1 MDNFYQL
8 SHTLL
13 SNQSDHNNSKYLF
26 NENSALE
33 QFPLSNS
40 PSTTHPKYIYIWT
53 DDPELPALYFNP
65 LINLILLCGFTLKNL
80 SHEDS
85 IWWNGADGDDFKL
98 PEDVAPF
105 LKHRDFENGLTADG
119 IAL

>member
-1 MDNFYQL
+1 MKTPHL
-8 SHTLL
+8 
-13 SNQSDHNNSKYLF
+13 NNSL
-26 NENSALE
+26 SQTLHL
-33 QFPLSNS
+33 PLTQN
-40 PSTTHPKYIYIWT
+40 IYIWT
-53 DDPELPALYFNP
+53 DDPELPALYFDP
-65 LINLILLCGFTLKNL
+65 LINLISLRGFTLKNV

-105 LKHRDFENGLTADG
+105 LVHRDFENDPTADG